1 MSAAAGKTYNFAFSE
16 NDMVGYYDH
25 NGAMVRDDVDRSIF
39 RIAGFENISWPR
51 GGSGSTVTWTK
62 VRLSCAIYSFDPSR
76 GSYRQDHPLTSQIK
90 FTDKLL
96 CGDGSSS
103 CSRSCTGAS
112 TARSRRPPTS
122 EAACARCP
130 R

>member
-76 GSYRQDHPLTSQIK
+76 LLRVSKTLIEIPVLVAYR
-90 FTDKLL
+90 
-96 CGDGSSS
+96 
-103 CSRSCTGAS
+103 A
-112 TARSRRPPTS
+112 TS
-122 EAACARCP
+122 EMSSLQRQSRQLP
-130 R
+130 Q